1 MAVIAL
7 LAKVAAKLDL
17 VCIRK
22 TYRLFSMLI
31 PEIEVQE
38 TGSVSS
44 Q

>member
-22 TYRLFSMLI
+22 TCRLFSVLI
-31 PEIEVQE
+31 SESEVQE
-38 TGSVSS
+38 TGSASN